1 MRDGKEQIMH
11 YNTDSPINEITICG
25 KTLFEMDVGNGWSIT
40 DVWFDGTI
48 PADKVDIIKIKLE
61 KTEKDQVMNKGIESN
76 KEAMAMMER
85 ALKSM
90 QGKIREAYNK
100 GYHDGLRDGIEQTT
114 QKLVSRI
121 LEEVENET
129 T

>member
-1 MRDGKEQIMH
+1 
-11 YNTDSPINEITICG
+11 
-25 KTLFEMDVGNGWSIT
+25 
-40 DVWFDGTI
+40 
-48 PADKVDIIKIKLE
+48 
-61 KTEKDQVMNKGIESN
+61 MNKGIESN

-114 QKLVSRI
+114 KKLVDKI
-121 LEEVENET
+121 LKEIIEEEET
-129 T
+129 E

>member
-1 MRDGKEQIMH
+1 M
-11 YNTDSPINEITICG
+11 
-25 KTLFEMDVGNGWSIT
+25 
-40 DVWFDGTI
+40 
-48 PADKVDIIKIKLE
+48 
-61 KTEKDQVMNKGIESN
+61 GIESN
-76 KEAMAMMER
+76 KEAMSMMER

-90 QGKIREAYNK
+90 ESKIREAYNK
-100 GYHDGLRDGIEQTT
+100 GYHAGLRDGIEQTT

>member
-1 MRDGKEQIMH
+1 M
-11 YNTDSPINEITICG
+11 
-25 KTLFEMDVGNGWSIT
+25 
-40 DVWFDGTI
+40 
-48 PADKVDIIKIKLE
+48 
-61 KTEKDQVMNKGIESN
+61 GIESN

-114 QKLVSRI
+114 QKLVNKI
-121 LEEVENET
+121 LEEVEKENGSNEQHDN
-129 T
+129 